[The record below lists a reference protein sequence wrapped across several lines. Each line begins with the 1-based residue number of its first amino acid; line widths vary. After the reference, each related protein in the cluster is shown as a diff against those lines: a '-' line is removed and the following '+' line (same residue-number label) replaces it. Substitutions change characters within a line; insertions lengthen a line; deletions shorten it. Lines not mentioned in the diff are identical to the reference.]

1 MVSRNTIAP
10 IRLRSGGPQGG
21 WKRFQMSRPAK
32 PSRSPKA
39 RESLPAEN
47 TGLVR
52 QAKPPP
58 ADPYQPRAVHG
69 LRTTRR
75 KAALGAIGCNQ
86 GLAEADATVSRGHF
100 RMEVHLEGSFAQRAQ
115 KHPKEK

>member
-10 IRLRSGGPQGG
+10 IRLRSGGPRGG
-21 WKRFQMSRPAK
+21 WKRFRMSRPAK

-47 TGLVR
+47 TGR
-52 QAKPPP
+52 ARASKTAARRPSSGP
-58 ADPYQPRAVHG
+58 AAHG

-100 RMEVHLEGSFAQRAQ
+100 RVEVHLEGSFAQRAQ

>member
-1 MVSRNTIAP
+1 MALGAGGDAFECRGWPNHHGHRRQGNHFQP
-10 IRLRSGGPQGG
+10 KIRDALG
-21 WKRFQMSRPAK
+21 
-32 PSRSPKA
+32 
-39 RESLPAEN
+39 
-47 TGLVR
+47 

-58 ADPYQPRAVHG
+58 ADPHQAQPYTAFEPH
-69 LRTTRR
+69 R
-75 KAALGAIGCNQ
+75 KAALGAIGGNQ